1 MKKFIYAVIVLI
13 ILIIVIG
20 VCFMFFWNKRPN
32 ESLSNNVDNSNL
44 IELSSVN
51 ENTTVGEVI
60 NDKDFEGF
68 GNLIFPV
75 DINIDQNTTLENVGS
90 YYMWYN
96 DINPNKTVEIINYL
110 KNEVESGNQVFYDI
124 YTDEEIKED
133 PEKENTGLFF
143 FRGNPGEKV
152 AIVSAGGG
160 FYYVG
165 AMHDSFPHCLEL
177 SKNGYNAFAI
187 IYRPDA
193 QKACEDLARA
203 IAFIYENQEE
213 LQVNM
218 EDYSLWGGSAGGRMT
233 NWVGTYGTAY
243 FGENEYPKP
252 SALIIQYTGLSEVTG
267 NEPPTYSCVG
277 TNDGIASY
285 RTMQNR
291 IDRIKANGTD
301 AEIEIFDGLPHGF
314 GLGEG
319 TVAEGWIN
327 NAIEFWRKNMKS

>member
-1 MKKFIYAVIVLI
+1 
-13 ILIIVIG
+13 
-20 VCFMFFWNKRPN
+20 MFFGNRKT
-32 ESLSNNVDNSNL
+32 EQSLSNNTDNNN
-44 IELSSVN
+44 LSSEQGSNNLVELDSVN
-51 ENTTVGEVI
+51 RNTTVEEVI
-60 NDKDFEGF
+60 NDKNFEEF

-75 DINIDQNTTLENVGS
+75 DLDINPNTTLENVGS

-110 KNEVESGNQVFYDI
+110 KSEAESGNQIFYDI
-124 YTDEEIKED
+124 YTDEERKED
-133 PEKENTGLFF
+133 PEKENTGIFF

-165 AMHDSFPHCLEL
+165 AIQDSFPHCLEL

-187 IYRPDA
+187 IYRTDSI
-193 QKACEDLARA
+193 KACEDLARA
-203 IAFIYENQEE
+203 ISFIYENQEE

-218 EDYSLWGGSAGGRMT
+218 EDYSLWGGSAGGRVT

-243 FGENEYPKP
+243 FGEKEYPKP

-267 NEPPTYSCVG
+267 NEPPTYNCVG

-301 AEIEIFDGLPHGF
+301 AEIQIFDGLPHGF

-327 NAIEFWRKNMKS
+327 NAIEFWKRNMKS

>member
-1 MKKFIYAVIVLI
+1 
-13 ILIIVIG
+13 
-20 VCFMFFWNKRPN
+20 MFFMNRRTERN
-32 ESLSNNVDNSNL
+32 LSNNTDNNNLTNEQGSNNL
-44 IELSSVN
+44 VELDSVN
-51 ENTTVGEVI
+51 RNTTVEEVI

-75 DINIDQNTTLENVGS
+75 DLDINPNTTLENVGS

-110 KNEVESGNQVFYDI
+110 KSEAESGNQIFYDI
-124 YTDEEIKED
+124 YTDEERKED
-133 PEKENTGLFF
+133 PDKENTGIFF

-165 AMHDSFPHCLEL
+165 AMQDSFPHCLEL

-187 IYRPDA
+187 IYRTDSI
-193 QKACEDLARA
+193 KACEDLARA
-203 IAFIYENQEE
+203 ISFIYENQEE

-243 FGENEYPKP
+243 FGEKEYPKP

-277 TNDGIASY
+277 TSDGIASY
-285 RTMQNR
+285 RTMQERINR
-291 IDRIKANGTD
+291 IRANGTD

-327 NAIEFWRKNMKS
+327 NAISFWERNMK

>member
-1 MKKFIYAVIVLI
+1 
-13 ILIIVIG
+13 
-20 VCFMFFWNKRPN
+20 MFFRNRKTGQN
-32 ESLSNNVDNSNL
+32 LSNNTDNNN
-44 IELSSVN
+44 LSSEQGSNDLVELDSVN
-51 ENTTVGEVI
+51 RNTTVEEVI

-75 DINIDQNTTLENVGS
+75 DLDINPNTTLENVGS

-110 KNEVESGNQVFYDI
+110 KSEAESGNQIFYDI
-124 YTDEEIKED
+124 YTDEERKED
-133 PEKENTGLFF
+133 PDKENTGIFF

-165 AMHDSFPHCLEL
+165 AMQDSFPHCLEL

-203 IAFIYENQEE
+203 ISFIYENQEE

-243 FGENEYPKP
+243 FGEKEYPKP

-277 TNDGIASY
+277 TSDGIASY
-285 RTMQNR
+285 RTMQERINR
-291 IDRIKANGTD
+291 IRANGTD
-301 AEIEIFDGLPHGF
+301 AEIQIFDGLPHGF

-319 TVAEGWIN
+319 TAAEGWIN
-327 NAIEFWRKNMKS
+327 NAISFWERNMKENN